1 MAIKYQGSGAVSAS
15 DFKSVKWIGKTKS
28 GKSITIKMPKA
39 INKGDIDW
47 TFADK
52 GETVPQLTFE
62 GVYSNTDEAAT
73 STAEPWEIEI
83 EGSSVETGAA
93 SIILGAGFFY
103 IDDVKVALT
112 RGGGNFKS
120 GRVYRD
126 INADGDRGS
135 VEGRVV
141 MDEARPTLTMNTL
154 VILTQLESAYP
165 AIVEV

>member
-1 MAIKYQGSGAVSAS
+1 MSIKYQGSGAVSAS
-15 DFKSVKWIGKTKS
+15 DFKSVKWIGKTKG
-28 GKSITIKMPKA
+28 GKAITIKMAKA
-39 INKGDIDW
+39 INKGDLDW

-83 EGSSVETGAA
+83 EGSAVETGAA

-103 IDDVKVALT
+103 IDETKVALT
-112 RGGGNFKS
+112 RGGGNFKT

-135 VEGRVV
+135 VEGRVT
-141 MDEARPTLTMNTL
+141 MDEARPTLTLNALT
-154 VILTQLESAYP
+154 ILTNLTDAYP
-165 AIVEV
+165 AIVEI